1 MPETDTATTAQIVKL
16 ARELERA
23 LARLRKARARLEELE
38 QHVRTTRKLLND
50 LTRPFAP
57 EVGELPTTEPLE

>member
-1 MPETDTATTAQIVKL
+1 MPDTDATTTEQIVKL

-38 QHVRTTRKLLND
+38 QHVRTTRRMLNE
-50 LTRPFAP
+50 LTRPFSP
-57 EVGELPTTEPLE
+57 EVGELPTTEPAR